1 MNKFLKTLTA
11 VAVVITLI
19 ACIGLLVAC
28 DDDTNDGPNN
38 GGDVTEEYTYKFTV
52 VDQNGSS
59 VESVQVQLC
68 TVDEDG
74 NALICKMPV
83 WTDGDG
89 VVVFTEDGMPPIS
102 AGLYVIH
109 LLDENSKQLTFTGAE
124 YTVDGQKDYTLT
136 LTK

>member
-28 DDDTNDGPNN
+28 DDDTNDDPNK
-38 GGDVTEEYTYKFTV
+38 GGDITEEFTYKFTV
-52 VDQNGSS
+52 VDQNGST
-59 VESVQVQLC
+59 VEGVQVQLC
-68 TVDEDG
+68 TVDENG
-74 NALICKMPV
+74 NVLVCKQPV
-83 WTDGDG
+83 MTDGDG
-89 VVVFTEDGMPPIS
+89 VVVFTEDGMPSVS
-102 AGLYVIH
+102 AGSYVIH
-109 LLDENSKQLTFTGAE
+109 LLDDNSEQLTFTGAE

>member
-28 DDDTNDGPNN
+28 GDTNDDQNN
-38 GGDVTEEYTYKFTV
+38 GGNEEYTYKFTV
-52 VDQNGSS
+52 VDKDSNPAEG
-59 VESVQVQLC
+59 VQVQLC
-68 TVDEDG
+68 IVDEDG
-74 NALICKMPV
+74 EVLSCKLAV
-83 WTDGDG
+83 ATDANG
-89 VVVFTEDGMPPIS
+89 VVVFTENGMPAVS
-102 AGLYVIH
+102 ADSYVIH
-109 LLDENSKQLTFTGAE
+109 LLDDNGEQLTFTGAE